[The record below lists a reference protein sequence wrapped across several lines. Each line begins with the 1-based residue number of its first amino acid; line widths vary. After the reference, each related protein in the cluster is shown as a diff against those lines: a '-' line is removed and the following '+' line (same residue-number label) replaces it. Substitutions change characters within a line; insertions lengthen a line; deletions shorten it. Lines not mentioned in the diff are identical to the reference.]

1 MGALVRKLEG
11 LIRRR
16 ELLSEGGAAEPPRHT
31 WRAAGQGERSAL
43 PLMGKVGE
51 GCIDLA
57 AAGETVRPE
66 TQFFLNLLVSV
77 STVSL

>member
-1 MGALVRKLEG
+1 MGAAG
-11 LIRRR
+11 L
-16 ELLSEGGAAEPPRHT
+16 PRHT
-31 WRAAGQGERSAL
+31 WRAAGLGERRAL

-57 AAGETVRPE
+57 AAGEMVRPE

-77 STVSL
+77 SLVSVSTVSL